1 MNNQI
6 LQLKIKQRLNKLSS
20 NDYDNIESWQI
31 IEAFNKAQ
39 LQWVRRQLHAG
50 NARKEGDEGSKRRI
64 DDLQI
69 LLVDQVLTGTQN
81 AKYFESTSLPSDY
94 LEFKRVSTLAK
105 SECCPA
111 DSMTVYLAEEA
122 NVDSLLNDN
131 FRNPSFEWGETFCTL
146 FNDTL
151 RIYTD
156 NKFTVI
162 NPTLT
167 YYRKPVYIQITG
179 TIDPYTGLTST
190 TDVSCEFRDDITELI
205 IDECVG
211 ILAGD
216 IESINQLQIA
226 KQSVENNN

>member
-146 FNDTL
+146 FNDTI

-216 IESINQLQIA
+216 IESMNQLQIA

>member
-146 FNDTL
+146 FNDTI

-205 IDECVG
+205 IDECVS

-216 IESINQLQIA
+216 IESMNQLQIA

>member
-146 FNDTL
+146 FNDTI

>member
-1 MNNQI
+1 
-6 LQLKIKQRLNKLSS
+6 
-20 NDYDNIESWQI
+20 
-31 IEAFNKAQ
+31 
-39 LQWVRRQLHAG
+39 
-50 NARKEGDEGSKRRI
+50 
-64 DDLQI
+64 
-69 LLVDQVLTGTQN
+69 
-81 AKYFESTSLPSDY
+81 
-94 LEFKRVSTLAK
+94 
-105 SECCPA
+105 
-111 DSMTVYLAEEA
+111 
-122 NVDSLLNDN
+122 LNDN

-146 FNDTL
+146 FNDTI

-216 IESINQLQIA
+216 IESMNQLQIA

>member
-146 FNDTL
+146 FNDTI

-156 NKFTVI
+156 KKFTVI

-216 IESINQLQIA
+216 IESMNQLQIA